1 MSLPRPCS
9 WQLRLQS
16 TASCCSSIFCCSL
29 LLCCDN
35 GTATA
40 EHRWRGNAGAGGGN
54 CLSTNAI
61 MLLYFA
67 EVQHARQIA
76 RLACTVSSSG
86 LTSQTVKLQKSSN
99 FCLSSLKACDGMFQ
113 TLASLALTCPP
124 PSIIPPCCA
133 AGSSMRLW
141 SLGEDTSKLPDW
153 HLHMFVTGCLKLRT
167 VLPTSFYCKRNRLTS
182 CTSVDDRYKSQA

>member
-1 MSLPRPCS
+1 
-9 WQLRLQS
+9 
-16 TASCCSSIFCCSL
+16 
-29 LLCCDN
+29 
-35 GTATA
+35 
-40 EHRWRGNAGAGGGN
+40 
-54 CLSTNAI
+54 

-124 PSIIPPCCA
+124 PQHHPA
-133 AGSSMRLW
+133 L
-141 SLGEDTSKLPDW
+141 
-153 HLHMFVTGCLKLRT
+153 LRCRKQHAT
-167 VLPTSFYCKRNRLTS
+167 LVSWGG
-182 CTSVDDRYKSQA
+182 YKQVA